1 MGDEADLLSGILTE
15 LSKSNEIQREML
27 RTLKKIETL
36 NRDNKEQLQ
45 EININTTYK
54 GALRW
59 RY

>member
-54 GALRW
+54 GALR
-59 RY
+59 